1 VEELGK
7 RGVHDAAAAL
17 EDRRRVLVA
26 AGGRLTRDA
35 SRQLDADEARL
46 RALDPRRVLERG
58 YSITR
63 DEDGRVRKGVQGLT
77 PADVLHTELAR
88 GSITSRV
95 EAVQQPGDEDE
106 RE

>member
-1 VEELGK
+1 
-7 RGVHDAAAAL
+7 
-17 EDRRRVLVA
+17 
-26 AGGRLTRDA
+26 
-35 SRQLDADEARL
+35 
-46 RALDPRRVLERG
+46 VLERG

-63 DEDGRVRKGVQGLT
+63 DEHGRVRKGVEDLA

-95 EAVQQPGDEDE
+95 EAVLPPGDEDE